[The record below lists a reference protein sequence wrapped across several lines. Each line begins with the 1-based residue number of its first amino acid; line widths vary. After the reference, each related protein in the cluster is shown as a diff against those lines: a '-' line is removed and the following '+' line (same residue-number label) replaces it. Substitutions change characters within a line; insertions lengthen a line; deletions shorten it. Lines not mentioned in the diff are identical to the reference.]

1 MVKRY
6 KKDAEDKHCLIKYLH
21 GQITNIIQKV
31 TYLYTDIYGIKRNH
45 ASHNRVYEMMG
56 NGDSL
61 MYALPDAHKTVQNT
75 FVEVVL
81 MLSCTNPV
89 TRKNI

>member
-1 MVKRY
+1 
-6 KKDAEDKHCLIKYLH
+6 
-21 GQITNIIQKV
+21 
-31 TYLYTDIYGIKRNH
+31 
-45 ASHNRVYEMMG
+45 MMG
-56 NGDSL
+56 NGDNL

-81 MLSCTNPV
+81 MLSCTNAI